1 MSQLKV
7 LIEKR
12 NNIVG
17 TAQALLRKTDITP
30 EDRRAFDRMMAEAD
44 SVKAD
49 IDAIKMKEQR
59 DAELPVVGGGYD
71 KYGARYETIPER
83 EYRMAFT
90 KYLRSGDDRAIVE
103 KRDQAAGTQSITY
116 SSGATGGF
124 FVPAG
129 FVYDVDVALKYY
141 APLMDGSV
149 CRILE
154 TATGSVLPYPT
165 SNDTA
170 QQATI
175 LSENNP
181 VSEVDL
187 SLGSISFGAYKF
199 ASGVVRVSLEL
210 LQDSA
215 FDFESFLK
223 QQFAIRFGRAYENYA
238 TVGTG
243 SGQPTGILTAAVNSN
258 CPIVTASGSSS
269 NDGSSN
275 TGANSIGT
283 NDLVD
288 LEHAIDPLYR
298 RGAKWMLNDD
308 TVRQV
313 KTLLDKYGRPIWLP
327 GLSVNAPD
335 TILGY
340 AYVVNQSMPKIA
352 ASAKTVVFGDLS
364 KYVIRKVREMSVLRL
379 SERYAD
385 YGQVGFLGFSRMDS
399 NLVDAG
405 THPVALLEMHS

>member
-340 AYVVNQSMPKIA
+340 PYVVNQSMPKIA

-379 SERYAD
+379 SECYAD